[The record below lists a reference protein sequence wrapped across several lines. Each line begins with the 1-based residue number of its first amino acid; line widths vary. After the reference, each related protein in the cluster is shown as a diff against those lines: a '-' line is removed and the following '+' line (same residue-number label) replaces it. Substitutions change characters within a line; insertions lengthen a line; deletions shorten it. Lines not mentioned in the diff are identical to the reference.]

1 MIEARHLSGLFGFSL
16 MASPSITALIDSLRS
31 RLPEGAEM
39 PELDQLEQR
48 LLQSEQEAELQ
59 VRNKTRHLA
68 QQAASLRILYDVV
81 ASLNSSENVRELLLR
96 FLSFL
101 KEMVGADAA
110 TIRLLTSDNQMK
122 LLSSIGME
130 EERAQQKGVIPVANS
145 LCGEALSGQTILHQE
160 DPCGCRDEEGNELP
174 CSQNGVIIVP
184 LQHQERILGVYT
196 LFVSPERQ
204 NVSQEMDRL
213 LLNIGQNLGMAIE
226 KFRLERE
233 AQKSKLDQERAHIA
247 HELHDSLAQT
257 LASLRIRTQIM
268 EEHQKQAEREAS
280 PNTPTGTHHFEI
292 LHLQKGLHQA
302 NRELRSLIAN
312 FRAPIHLQGLIQAIT
327 TLTDTFRKETGIN
340 TYFQHQCETIQLP
353 PEVEGNLLRVIQ
365 EALTNVRKH
374 SQAQSV
380 RILADCINDQRFRV
394 LIEDDGVGF
403 TPGDKVPIAGEHIGL
418 SAMQQ
423 RMEAIDGT
431 LEIESEPGEG
441 TRILITGAIGNSSEE
456 DIFDLL

>member
-1 MIEARHLSGLFGFSL
+1 MAASSPHSNLASLIE
-16 MASPSITALIDSLRS
+16 SLRGRFDDGES
-31 RLPEGAEM
+31 V

-48 LLQSEQEAELQ
+48 LLNLEQETELQ
-59 VRNKTRHLA
+59 IRNKTRHLA

-81 ASLNSSENVRELLLR
+81 ASLNSSANVRELLLR

-110 TIRLLTSDNQMK
+110 TIRLLTSDQQMK
-122 LLSSIGME
+122 LLSSIGMDE
-130 EERAQQKGVIPVANS
+130 ELVEQKGVIPVTNS
-145 LCGEALSGQTILHQE
+145 LCGKALSRQTILHQE
-160 DPCGCRDEEGNELP
+160 NPCDCRDEDGVELP
-174 CSQNGVIIVP
+174 CSQHGVIIVP

-196 LFVSPERQ
+196 LFVSPQRQ

-268 EEHQKQAEREAS
+268 EEHQKQAEKEA
-280 PNTPTGTHHFEI
+280 PQGIQRGGHHYEI
-292 LHLQKGLHQA
+292 LHIQQGLYQA

-312 FRAPIHLQGLIQAIT
+312 FRAPIHQQGLIQAIT
-327 TLTDTFRKETGIN
+327 TLTDDFRKETGIN

-353 PEVEGNLLRVIQ
+353 SEVEGHLLRVIQ
-365 EALTNVRKH
+365 EALTNIRKH
-374 SQAQSV
+374 SEAQTV
-380 RILADCINDQRFRV
+380 RILADCIEEQRFRV
-394 LIEDDGVGF
+394 LIEDDGIGF
-403 TPGDKVPIAGEHIGL
+403 LPENKVPIAGEHIGL

-423 RMEAIDGT
+423 RMEAIGGT
-431 LEIESEPGEG
+431 LDIESEPGEG
-441 TRILITGAIGNSSEE
+441 TRITITGTVNDSSEK

>member
-1 MIEARHLSGLFGFSL
+1 MAAPSTIHLIE
-16 MASPSITALIDSLRS
+16 SLRS
-31 RLPEGAEM
+31 RLAADEEV

-48 LLQSEQEAELQ
+48 LLQNEQQTELQ
-59 VRNKTRHLA
+59 IRTKTRHLA

-110 TIRLLTSDNQMK
+110 TIRLLTRDNQMK
-122 LLSSIGME
+122 LLSSIGIE
-130 EERAQQKGVIPVANS
+130 EQNEQLKSIIPVTNT
-145 LCGEALSGQTILHQE
+145 LCGKALSGRTILQQE
-160 DPCGCRDEEGNELP
+160 APCDCSNEEGVELP
-174 CSQNGVIIVP
+174 CADSGVIVVP
-184 LQHQERILGVYT
+184 LQHQARTLGVYT

-204 NVSQEMDRL
+204 SISQEMDRL
-213 LLNIGQNLGMAIE
+213 LINIGQNLGMAIE
-226 KFRLERE
+226 KFRLEQE

-268 EEHQKQAEREAS
+268 EENQKRADKEHNHTS
-280 PNTPTGTHHFEI
+280 HHYYEI
-292 LHLQKGLHQA
+292 LHLQQGLHQA

-312 FRAPIHLQGLIQAIT
+312 FRAPIHQQGLIESIT
-327 TLTDTFRKETGIN
+327 TLTDEFRKETGIK
-340 TYFQHQCETIQLP
+340 TYFQHQCETIQLL
-353 PEVEGNLLRVIQ
+353 PEFEGHLLRVIQ
-365 EALTNVRKH
+365 EALVNIRKH
-374 SQAQSV
+374 SQAHTV
-380 RILADCINDQRFRV
+380 RILADCIRNQRFWV

-403 TPGDKVPIAGEHIGL
+403 SPENTTLPLEGEHIGL

-423 RMEAIDGT
+423 RMEAIGGT

-441 TRILITGAIGNSSEE
+441 TRITLTGTVKERSEE

>member
-1 MIEARHLSGLFGFSL
+1 
-16 MASPSITALIDSLRS
+16 MASPSTATLIDYLRH
-31 RLPEGAEM
+31 RLPEGSEV

-48 LLQSEQEAELQ
+48 LLQREQETELQ
-59 VRNKTRHLA
+59 IRNKTRHLA

-145 LCGEALSGQTILHQE
+145 LCGDALSGQTILHQE
-160 DPCGCRDEEGNELP
+160 APCDCQDEEGNELP

-204 NVSQEMDRL
+204 NISQEMDRL

-268 EEHQKQAEREAS
+268 EEHQKQAEKHAPENS
-280 PNTPTGTHHFEI
+280 VTGTHHYEI

-312 FRAPIHLQGLIQAIT
+312 FRAPIHQQGLIQAIT

-340 TYFQHQCETIQLP
+340 TYFQHQCEAIQLP
-353 PEVEGNLLRVIQ
+353 PETEGHLLRVIQ

-380 RILADCINDQRFRV
+380 RILADCIKDQRFRV
-394 LIEDDGVGF
+394 LIEDDGIGF
-403 TPGDKVPIAGEHIGL
+403 TPGEKVPIAGEHIGL

-423 RMEAIDGT
+423 RIDAIDGR

-456 DIFDLL
+456 DIFELL

>member
-1 MIEARHLSGLFGFSL
+1 MAAPSPRPNLVNLIEA
-16 MASPSITALIDSLRS
+16 LRG
-31 RLPEGAEM
+31 RFADGAEI

-48 LLQSEQEAELQ
+48 LLHSEQETELQ
-59 VRNKTRHLA
+59 VRDQTRHLA

-81 ASLNSSENVRELLLR
+81 ASLNSSENVQELLLR

-110 TIRLLTSDNQMK
+110 TIRLLTPDNQMK
-122 LLSSIGME
+122 LLSSIGMDNDL
-130 EERAQQKGVIPVANS
+130 AQQKGVIPVTNS
-145 LCGEALSGQTILHQE
+145 LCGEALSEQTILHQE
-160 DPCGCRDEEGNELP
+160 NPCDCRDAAGVELP
-174 CSQNGVIIVP
+174 CSKNGVIIVP

-196 LFVSPERQ
+196 LFVSPDRQ
-204 NVSQEMDRL
+204 NISLEMDRL

-233 AQKSKLDQERAHIA
+233 AHKSKLDQERAHIA
-247 HELHDSLAQT
+247 YELHDSLAQT

-268 EEHQKQAEREAS
+268 EEHQKQADRAHETNSS
-280 PNTPTGTHHFEI
+280 PGIHLAEI
-292 LHLQKGLHQA
+292 LHIQQGLHQA

-312 FRAPIHLQGLIQAIT
+312 FRAPIHQQGVIQAIT
-327 TLTDTFRKETGIN
+327 TLTDEFRKESGIN

-353 PEVEGNLLRVIQ
+353 PESEGHLLRVIQ
-365 EALTNVRKH
+365 EALANVHKH

-380 RILADCINDQRFRV
+380 RILADCMPEQKFWI
-394 LIEDDGVGF
+394 LIEDDGIGF
-403 TPGDKVPIAGEHIGL
+403 NPGEKSPIAGEHIGL

-423 RMEAIDGT
+423 RIEAIGGT
-431 LEIESEPGEG
+431 LEIESEPGDG
-441 TRILITGAIGNSSEE
+441 TRITITGTVNESNEE